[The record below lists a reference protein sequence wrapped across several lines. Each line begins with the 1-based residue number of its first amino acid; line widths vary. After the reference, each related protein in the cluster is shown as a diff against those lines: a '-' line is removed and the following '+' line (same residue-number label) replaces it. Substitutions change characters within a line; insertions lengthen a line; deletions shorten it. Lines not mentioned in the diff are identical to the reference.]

1 MVALIFFTR
10 SLSLKDCL
18 DVSNFFSFFYN
29 SKNLFFSPGQQN
41 LELLTNEFFDFS

>member
-18 DVSNFFSFFYN
+18 DVSNFFSFFFN
-29 SKNLFFSPGQQN
+29 SKIFFFSLGQQN

>member
-1 MVALIFFTR
+1 MGALIFFTR

-18 DVSNFFSFFYN
+18 DVSKFFSFFFN
-29 SKNLFFSPGQQN
+29 SKNIFLFPGQQN